1 MNTKEYNGW
10 TNYETWLVNLWL
22 GESEWSQDCIA
33 EMVKSSASIS
43 EVSDKIKDYVYDT
56 EVDTD
61 TCCLASDLLNGALSE
76 VNWYEL
82 AEAWREDYKEEDEDD
97 NS

>member
-10 TNYETWLVNLWL
+10 TNYETWLINLYFGDDTDWIHARVNDAH
-22 GESEWSQDCIA
+22 S
-33 EMVKSSASIS
+33 
-43 EVSDKIKDYVYDT
+43 VYDLAKMIEDWVKDE
-56 EVDTD
+56 EVMPQLDGVY
-61 TCCLASDLLNGALSE
+61 SDLLDGALSE

-82 AEAWREDYKEEDEDD
+82 AKAWWEDYKKEDEDD